1 MYETRLWIS
10 IVIMVVLLLVAV
22 FIGTKFGQKF
32 GKPDANYAVLPTS
45 ILGLLALLLG
55 FTFSMSVSRFEDR
68 QKLVLSEA
76 NAIGTTYLRTDFLPA
91 PHAQNV
97 KSYLREYV
105 DIRLK
110 LMDDYPT
117 ENEARRIGQE
127 TARLQSLIWNETV
140 AAAGVKVTPLSPSF
154 VSSLNDV
161 IDISAQWDF
170 VLNNT
175 VPEMIYF
182 IIIFVAVFGV
192 FFLGFMNGSTGTSHR
207 FGILALAFLFS
218 LVIALIQDLDRPR
231 RGTVKVS
238 QSSLVDLKKQISK

>member
-1 MYETRLWIS
+1 
-10 IVIMVVLLLVAV
+10 MVALLMIAV
-22 FIGTKFGQKF
+22 FIGTKFGRKF
-32 GKPDANYAVLPTS
+32 GNPDANYAVLPTS

-76 NAIGTTYLRTDFLPA
+76 NAIGTAYLRTDFLPA
-91 PHAQNV
+91 PHAQNI
-97 KSYLREYV
+97 KTYFKEYIDV
-105 DIRLK
+105 RLK
-110 LMDDYPT
+110 VLDDYST
-117 ENEARRIGQE
+117 AEENRRVGQE

-140 AAAGVKVTPLSPSF
+140 AAANVKITPLSPSF
-154 VSSLNDV
+154 VTALNEV
-161 IDISAQWDF
+161 IDLSAQWDF

-175 VPEMIYF
+175 VPELIYF

-207 FGILALAFLFS
+207 YGILALAFLFS

-231 RGTVKVS
+231 RGAVTVN
-238 QSSLVDLKKQISK
+238 QGSLLELKKQVSK